1 MSAQAPRITRPIEV
15 LHGGKLALAA
25 VTIGLASFMA
35 VVDIT
40 IANVSIPTISGNVG
54 VSAEEGEWVITL
66 FAIANAIFIP
76 LTGWLSQRFGQVR
89 LFVGA
94 VALFTLASILC
105 GMAWSFESLL
115 AFRILQGAVAGPIV
129 PLSQALLVAIFPPN
143 KRALAVAMW
152 AMVNMAGPV
161 AGPLLGGWIT
171 DQYSWPWIF
180 IVNAPVGVFVV
191 ALTAIMLRGQDTPTR
206 LRPVDVIGLVL
217 LAVAMSTLQITLDR
231 GRILDWFSSPTIVVC
246 AIVAVLALI
255 GLVIWELDDEHPVID
270 LRLFAHRNFAA
281 GTAAVSIGF
290 GVYFGAIVLLP
301 LWLQTDMNYSATW
314 AGLATAPLGLFG
326 IVLAPLMG
334 RWVGRYDPRLLASGA
349 FVTWAL
355 VAFWRSTMTTDVDF
369 NTIALGCL
377 VQGLGIAF
385 FLSPLVSLSLA
396 GLPQEKLAAASGL
409 QTAIRTMSGALFS
422 SIALTLWDRRA
433 RVHQNHLVDGLST
446 LNDNT
451 AQSVAA
457 LHSSGLSTQQIWAA
471 IDRQVTIQA
480 NMLSLNDF
488 FYLSMVLFA
497 LALGLVWLARSP
509 HAVKH

>member
-1 MSAQAPRITRPIEV
+1 MSAQAPRLTRPIET
-15 LHGGKLALAA
+15 LHGGKLALASI
-25 VTIGLASFMA
+25 TIGLASFMA

-54 VSAEEGEWVITL
+54 VSSEEGEWIITL

-94 VALFTLASILC
+94 VALFTVASILC
-105 GMAWSFESLL
+105 GLAWSFESLL
-115 AFRILQGAVAGPIV
+115 VFRILQGAVSGPIV
-129 PLSQALLVAIFPPN
+129 PLSQALLVAIFPAQ

-180 IVNAPVGVFVV
+180 LVNAPVGLFVV
-191 ALTAIMLRGQDTPTR
+191 ALTATLLRGQDTPTR
-206 LRPVDVIGLVL
+206 LRPVDVVGLVL
-217 LAVAMSTLQITLDR
+217 LAVAMSTLQIALDR
-231 GRILDWFSSPTIVVC
+231 GRLLDWFASPTIVAC

-255 GLVIWELDDEHPVID
+255 GLIVWELDEEHPVID

-301 LWLQTDMNYSATW
+301 LWLQTNMNYSATW

-326 IVLAPLMG
+326 IVLAPQMG
-334 RWVGRYDPRLLASGA
+334 RWVARYDPRLLASVA
-349 FVTWAL
+349 FATWAL
-355 VAFWRSTMTTDVDF
+355 VALWRSTMTTDVDF
-369 NTIALGCL
+369 STIALGCL

-396 GLPQEKLAAASGL
+396 GLPQERLAAASGL
-409 QTAIRTMSGALFS
+409 QTAIRMMSGALFS
-422 SIALTLWDRRA
+422 SIAQTLWDRRA
-433 RVHQNHLVDGLST
+433 RVHQSHLVDGLT
-446 LNDNT
+446 ALDDTT
-451 AQSVAA
+451 AQSLGA
-457 LHSSGLSTQQIWAA
+457 LHGAGLSTQQAWGV
-471 IDRQVTIQA
+471 IDRQLTVQA

-509 HAVKH
+509 HAAKH

>member
-1 MSAQAPRITRPIEV
+1 MTAQASRITRPIET
-15 LHGGKLALAA
+15 LHGGKLVLASII
-25 VTIGLASFMA
+25 IGLASFMA

-54 VSAEEGEWVITL
+54 VSSEEGEWIITL

-89 LFVGA
+89 LFVVA
-94 VALFTLASILC
+94 VTLFTLASVLC
-105 GMAWSFESLL
+105 GLAWSFESLL
-115 AFRILQGAVAGPIV
+115 VFRILQGAVSGPIV
-129 PLSQALLVAIFPPN
+129 PLSQALLVAIFPAQ
-143 KRALAVAMW
+143 KRSSAVAMW

-161 AGPLLGGWIT
+161 AGPMLGGWIT

-180 IVNAPVGVFVV
+180 LVNAPVGLFVV
-191 ALTAIMLRGQDTPTR
+191 GFTLTLLRGQDTPTR
-206 LRPVDVIGLVL
+206 QRPVDVVGLIL

-231 GRILDWFSSPTIVVC
+231 GRILDWFSSP
-246 AIVAVLALI
+246 AIIACTVAAVLALI
-255 GLVIWELDDEHPVID
+255 GLVVWELDDEHPVID

-301 LWLQTDMNYSATW
+301 LWLQTNMDYSATW

-334 RWVGRYDPRLLASGA
+334 KWVAKYDPRLLASVA

-355 VAFWRSTMTTDVDF
+355 VAYWRSTMATNVDIE
-369 NTIALGCL
+369 TVALGCL
-377 VQGLGIAF
+377 MQGLGIAF

-396 GLPQEKLAAASGL
+396 GLPQEKLAAASGV
-409 QTAIRTMSGALFS
+409 QTAIRMMSGALFS
-422 SIALTLWDRRA
+422 SIAQTLWDRRA
-433 RVHQNHLVDGLST
+433 RVHQNHLVDGLSA
-446 LNDNT
+446 LHPDT
-451 AQSVAA
+451 AQLVDTLRAT
-457 LHSSGLSTQQIWAA
+457 GLSMQQVWGV
-471 IDRQVTIQA
+471 IDRQLAIQS

-488 FYLSMVLFA
+488 FYLSMILFA
-497 LALGLVWLARSP
+497 MALGLVWLARSP
-509 HAVKH
+509 HAARR